1 LSQLCGGFFVLEIE
15 KECMFLVADPM
26 KHMQQGLSTWA
37 SFRSW

>member
-1 LSQLCGGFFVLEIE
+1 
-15 KECMFLVADPM
+15 MFLVADPM